1 MLLINIYERL
11 LKFFTPLKMLSFVL
25 ILMAVVNHLYNPFE
39 HQQTVT
45 TFEETFVRLVVL
57 FCGIYGIMGNGKYLR
72 LRAVIIGFPF
82 LYLSFLYIFKLI
94 TSNIQT
100 VLLPIVITLIIGLWS
115 VLAGAE
121 YERRATSICR
131 CPSSNNH
138 S

>member
-1 MLLINIYERL
+1 MRYINMFEKLI
-11 LKFFTPLKMLSFVL
+11 KFFTPLKMLSFVL

-39 HQQTVT
+39 HQQVT
-45 TFEETFVRLVVL
+45 NTFAETFARSIVL

-72 LRAVIIGFPF
+72 LRAIVIGFPF

-100 VLLPIVITLIIGLWS
+100 VLLPIVITLVIGLWS

-131 CPSSNNH
+131 CPTSNNH